1 MTNSQSGDSGIQDE
15 PILIRKYPNRRYY
28 STRESRHVTLQEIC
42 ELVRV
47 GHDIRVTDSRTDEDI
62 TAVVLTQILLEMESP
77 KLAFFPTSLLQHLI
91 RINTG
96 ILDNFTESY
105 FQQAFA
111 AFGQNSSLWA
121 SGFSSE
127 FKPPAIP
134 GTEAWSDFL
143 SPFFPKVSSP
153 PAPDDTGPESP
164 GTDDSVPGL
173 RSEIEALREKLER
186 LEDRKK

>member
-1 MTNSQSGDSGIQDE
+1 MTTSQPGNSGIQDG

-28 STRESRHVTLQEIC
+28 STRDSCHVTLQEIC
-42 ELVRV
+42 ELVRE

-62 TAVVLTQILLEMESP
+62 TGVVLTRILLEMESP
-77 KLAFFPTSLLQHLI
+77 KLAFFPNSLLQHLI

-111 AFGQNSSLWA
+111 AFGQSAGQWA
-121 SGFSSE
+121 SGIGSE
-127 FKPPAIP
+127 FKPPVMP

-143 SPFFPKVSSP
+143 GPFFPKPPPPSTTENPGPGSSG
-153 PAPDDTGPESP
+153 TG
-164 GTDDSVPGL
+164 DSVPGL
-173 RSEIEALREKLER
+173 RSEIEELREKLER
-186 LEDRKK
+186 LEKREK